1 MCPKRF
7 ATTAFGINRTGS
19 GDSSLERSHILPFMQ
34 SILLIIAT
42 SGAWLITPPQKKKKV
57 LSDASYSTFGRLRQ
71 LSLTLGE
78 VSLPF

>member
-1 MCPKRF
+1 MDTSDICNVLHFAKNQSYISLMTITVMCPKRF

-42 SGAWLITPPQKKKKV
+42 SGA
-57 LSDASYSTFGRLRQ
+57 
-71 LSLTLGE
+71 
-78 VSLPF
+78 